1 MVFLFPWGR
10 KDFVMKNI
18 VLNGVRSACGKSWD
32 FAQGCPTL
40 VSRVVSNRVS
50 IMYLLVFGVL
60 MLFGAGDVFAQG
72 GTAVTITPIVDF
84 TGIFTTLTTT
94 IGGIVA
100 LAVGLSL
107 SIWSVYFCLKQVKR
121 TAR

>member
-1 MVFLFPWGR
+1 
-10 KDFVMKNI
+10 MKNF

-72 GTAVTITPIVDF
+72 SAVTFTPLVDLSGVF
-84 TGIFTTLTTT
+84 TSLTTVVGVVVGAAIT
-94 IGGIVA
+94 LAGGVW
-100 LAVGLSL
+100 VTKYMFSL
-107 SIWSVYFCLKQVKR
+107 VKSMGR
-121 TAR
+121 